1 MSAVKGGSHGEILQG
16 VYSNRMHSPAWTRDL
31 PRWHWRYWLQGKRW
45 RHMDTLYNGVGYMDT
60 LYYNGVDRRHYQ
72 TDKQRARAVL
82 AEQFDTNLTATKI
95 NAPRYQASK
104 GYNYP

>member
-1 MSAVKGGSHGEILQG
+1 MSAVKGGSHGQG

-45 RHMDTLYNGVGYMDT
+45 RHMDTLY
-60 LYYNGVDRRHYQ
+60 YNGVDRRHYQ

-82 AEQFDTNLTATKI
+82 AEQFDTNLTAMY
-95 NAPRYQASK
+95 ARYQASK